1 MNNDVLYYTLLIGFT
16 ILGIF
21 KNSISLNPIRFHCD
35 NYVLNTYLY
44 FILSWGVIMATT
56 TTLKN
61 LDVKLNE
68 LFSGPFTIL
77 LALSSICLLV
87 GLLFIPPKLF
97 FTKHL
102 LYIAEMILLGITIY
116 PYFVNN
122 KSLFYHVAITTLAIL
137 VCLSLITFF
146 APHIV
151 KDSWFM
157 YLFIALIGLVIARI
171 VEVIMT
177 YRSKKRPKFSKW
189 ISYISIIIFS
199 LFIMYDT
206 KKVLVNADQCVNP
219 DYINESISLVLDSLN
234 LFSSLY
240 DVRRD

>member
-1 MNNDVLYYTLLIGFT
+1 MNNDVLYYSLLIGFT
-16 ILGIF
+16 ILAIF
-21 KNSISLNPIRFHCD
+21 KNSVSLSPIRFHCD

-44 FILSWGVIMATT
+44 FILSWGVILATT

-61 LDVKLNE
+61 LDVKLND

-97 FTKHL
+97 FTKHF

-137 VCLSLITFF
+137 VLLSLITYSV
-146 APHIV
+146 PNLV
-151 KDSWFM
+151 KDSWFI
-157 YLFIALIGLVIARI
+157 YLFISLIALFIARI
-171 VEVIMT
+171 TELVIT
-177 YRSKKRPKFSKW
+177 YRNKKRPKFSRW
-189 ISYISIIIFS
+189 VSYISILVFS

-206 KKVLVNADQCVNP
+206 KKVLVNADKCVNP
-219 DYINESISLVLDSLN
+219 DYINESINLVLDSLN

-240 DVRRD
+240 DVNRE